1 MDATTATELAATF
14 SVTPEPTS
22 IPAPVSEGPEDHSP
36 LTSNRHGTSLH
47 PTSDT
52 QAEVSNDDAKKVIR
66 SAEIAMKAMNC
77 YDTWGKAVE
86 RVQWVMETISS
97 IAEVFSLP
105 DCVYIFLI

>member
-1 MDATTATELAATF
+1 LSKNASSSTDVLNVPDLIYGKVDATTATELPAATF
-14 SVTPEPTS
+14 SVTPE
-22 IPAPVSEGPEDHSP
+22 V
-36 LTSNRHGTSLH
+36 TSNRHGTSLH

-52 QAEVSNDDAKKVIR
+52 QAEVSSGDAEKAIR

-86 RVQWVMETISS
+86 RVQWVMETLSS

-105 DCVYIFLI
+105 D